1 MADGLI
7 QTSARRLGLSG
18 RQVEG
23 NQRKAEDDDSTVI
36 NHLPVAGTLV
46 PAPGPGAPGF
56 IRGDKV

>member
-46 PAPGPGAPGF
+46 
-56 IRGDKV
+56 RGLEPRDSSEGTRFDI